1 MSAPQNITNYRFS
14 DITLDT
20 ARRRVR
26 RGATDIRLGKLTYE
40 LLLLL
45 VEAAPRVVTQE
56 EVAKRLWG
64 DRVATPD
71 TIRQR
76 VKLLRKALSDDPD
89 RPRYFSVVRGH
100 GYRLIPDVEPLSIEP
115 PTSNWARRRL
125 LVAGLVLLVAAPLSL
140 IYWGDLATRS
150 GIEGPGLPA
159 LSSPP
164 ERSIAI
170 LPFENLSSDPDD
182 AYFVDGIHNDLLTQ
196 LFKISSLKVISR
208 TSVSE
213 YQDSEKNLRQIG
225 EELGVTAILEGSV
238 QRSGE
243 MVRINVQL
251 IDAESDEHL
260 WAERYDRELTAQNL
274 FAIQSEIVAAVARAL
289 QVILSPEEQ
298 ARFDNVPTV
307 NMRAYNLYLIGD
319 HYLRGTDNLTVY
331 ADAAQSFQSAVDED
345 PDFALAWAA
354 LSRAHSGVYFFVDH
368 AEARRELARE
378 AVERAFELQPDLA
391 EARFAM
397 GYYYYFGFRDDENA
411 LQEWALAEQGM
422 PGDSR
427 LHLARAYLYRR
438 MGDFEQSTAS
448 FERAIDLDPRNV
460 EQLYVQAFTH
470 LLLRD
475 YTSTERVIDR
485 LLELAPDRPLGYRV
499 KASIS
504 LWRDGDVSSMNAILD
519 SAPMEVRALS
529 VRALAITWTAALY
542 ERDYDAALG
551 YLDDWGSD
559 VDDLQH
565 SFAPI
570 ASYYGLTYQLAGM
583 PELAAENFRV
593 ARTRV
598 DRALESKPEDP
609 RIIIALAEILAHQ
622 GEGGLAVNFARHAM
636 ELLPTSKDAL
646 AGPPLHLN
654 AIMVL
659 IAAGDYGAAVE
670 ELDAYLAAPGRW
682 SVEGLLP
689 DPRLDPL
696 RSDPRFTAVVEKH
709 RRR

>member
-1 MSAPQNITNYRFS
+1 MSAPKNIINYRFG

-26 RGATDIRLGKLTYE
+26 RGVTDIRLGKLTYE

-45 VEAAPRVVTQE
+45 VEAAPRVVTQD

-64 DRVATPD
+64 DRLTTPD

-89 RPRYFSVVRGH
+89 QPRYFSVVRGQ
-100 GYRLIPDVEPLSIEP
+100 GYRLIPDVESLPIGP
-115 PTSNWARRRL
+115 PTSNRARGRL
-125 LVAGLVLLVAAPLSL
+125 LVAGIVLLVAAPLSL
-140 IYWGDLATRS
+140 IYWGVFSTENGAERS
-150 GIEGPGLPA
+150 SVPA
-159 LSSPP
+159 QSNPP
-164 ERSIAI
+164 ETSIAV
-170 LPFENLSSDPDD
+170 LPFENLSSNPDD

-208 TSVSE
+208 TSVAE
-213 YQDSEKNLRQIG
+213 YEDGKKNLRQIG
-225 EELGVTAILEGSV
+225 RELDVATILEGSV
-238 QRSGE
+238 QRSGD

-274 FAIQSEIVAAVARAL
+274 FDIQSDMAISIASAL
-289 QVILSPEEQ
+289 QAMLSPEEL
-298 ARFDNVPTV
+298 ARINDMPTV
-307 NMRAYNLYLIGD
+307 NMRAYNFYLIGN
-319 HYLRGTDNLTVY
+319 HYLRGTDNLTVF
-331 ADAAQSFQSAVDED
+331 ADAAQAFQSAVDQD
-345 PDFALAWAA
+345 PEFALAWAF

-378 AVERAFELQPDLA
+378 AVERAFELQPDLP
-391 EARFAM
+391 EAHFAM
-397 GYYYYFGFRDDENA
+397 GYYYYHGFRDDENA

-427 LHLARAYLYRR
+427 VHLARAYLYRR
-438 MGDFEQSTAS
+438 MGNIEQSTAS
-448 FERAIDLDPRNV
+448 FEQAIELDPRNV

-470 LLLRD
+470 LQLRD

-485 LLELAPDRPLGYRV
+485 LLELAPDRPLGYNLQGDL
-499 KASIS
+499 A
-504 LWRDGDVSSMNAILD
+504 LWRDGDFTSARTALENAPIEFA
-519 SAPMEVRALS
+519 APQLS
-529 VRALAITWTAALY
+529 WVAALY

-559 VDDLQH
+559 VDDRQH

-583 PELAAENFRV
+583 PELAAENFRI
-593 ARTRV
+593 ARTKV
-598 DRALESKPEDP
+598 DRALEGKPEDP
-609 RIIIALAEILAHQ
+609 RIIIALADILAHQ
-622 GEGGLAVNFARHAM
+622 GEGELAANYARRAM

-659 IAAGDYGAAVE
+659 IAVGDYGAAVE
-670 ELDAYLAAPGRW
+670 ELDAYLAGPGRW

-696 RSDPRFTAVVEKH
+696 RSDPRFAAVVEKY
-709 RRR
+709 RRQ

>member
-1 MSAPQNITNYRFS
+1 VSAPQNITNYRFS

-26 RGATDIRLGKLTYE
+26 RGATNIQLGKLTYE

-56 EVAKRLWG
+56 EVAERLWG
-64 DRVATPD
+64 DRATAQN

-76 VKLLRKALSDDPD
+76 VRLLRKALSDDPEQ
-89 RPRYFSVVRGH
+89 PRYFSVVRGQ

-115 PTSNWARRRL
+115 PTSNRARRRL

-159 LSSPP
+159 LSSPS
-164 ERSIAI
+164 ERSIAV
-170 LPFENLSSDPDD
+170 LPFENLSPDPDD
-182 AYFVDGIHNDLLTQ
+182 AYFVDGIHSDLLTQ
-196 LFKISSLKVISR
+196 LFKISGLKVISR

-225 EELGVTAILEGSV
+225 EELGVAAILEGSV

-274 FAIQSEIVAAVARAL
+274 FAIQSEIVAAVAGAL
-289 QVILSPEEQ
+289 QVILSPEEL

-354 LSRAHSGVYFFVDH
+354 LSRAHSGIYFFVDH

-391 EARFAM
+391 EAHFAM
-397 GYYYYFGFRDDENA
+397 GYYYYHGFRDDENA

-422 PGDSR
+422 LGDSR
-427 LHLARAYLYRR
+427 LHLARGYLYRR
-438 MGDFEQSTAS
+438 MGNFEQSLVS
-448 FERAIDLDPRNV
+448 LDRAIELDPRNI
-460 EQLYVQAFTH
+460 EQLEVQAISYA
-470 LLLRD
+470 LLHD
-475 YTSTERVIDR
+475 YARAESFFDR
-485 LLELAPDRPLGYRV
+485 IIEIAPDRPLGYRN
-499 KASIS
+499 KARIS
-504 LWRDGDVSSMNAILD
+504 LWRDGDVSSMNAILE
-519 SAPMEVRALS
+519 SAPMEVRALQ
-529 VRALAITWTAALY
+529 ITWTAALY
-542 ERDYDAALG
+542 ERSYEAALTA
-551 YLDDWGSD
+551 LDNWEMET
-559 VDDLQH
+559 VDT
-565 SFAPI
+565 AWIYRPK
-570 ASYYGLTYQLAGM
+570 ASYYGVTHELAEE
-583 PELAAENFRV
+583 PELAAQQFRA
-593 ARTRV
+593 ARKEV
-598 DRALESKPEDP
+598 DQALENRPDDP
-609 RIIIALAEILAHQ
+609 RVIIALAEILARQ
-622 GEGGLAVNFARHAM
+622 GERELAANLARRAM

-659 IAAGDYGAAVE
+659 IAAGDYGATSMIRSYVNVAPDVSI
-670 ELDAYLAAPGRW
+670 AA
-682 SVEGLLP
+682 
-689 DPRLDPL
+689 
-696 RSDPRFTAVVEKH
+696 TIT
-709 RRR
+709 